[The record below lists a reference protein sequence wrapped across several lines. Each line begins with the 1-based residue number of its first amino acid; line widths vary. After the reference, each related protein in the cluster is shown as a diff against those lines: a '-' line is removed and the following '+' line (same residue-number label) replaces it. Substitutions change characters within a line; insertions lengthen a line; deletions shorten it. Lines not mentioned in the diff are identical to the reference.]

1 MIASLRTVDA
11 DRVSRR
17 VVPDSQTSSDAK
29 TVIVEGILHRF
40 RDVLAV
46 DDVSL
51 SIEPGEF
58 MTLLGAS
65 GSGKTTL
72 LRIIAGLTLPT
83 SGRVYIGGRDVT
95 ALPPQ
100 RRGVGM
106 VFQHYALFPHM
117 SVEENVAYPL
127 VVRRMKKGEIARR
140 VNDALA
146 RVNLT
151 QMKARRPSA
160 LSGGQQQ
167 RVAVARALVYEP
179 SVILL
184 DEPLGALDRQLRR
197 HMQVE
202 LRELQRQLETT
213 CVLVTH
219 DQEEAL
225 TMSDRVAVMN
235 HGKILQLDTPTN
247 LYLYPCNEF
256 VATFV
261 GDTNLFEGTL
271 GPHDTMLRVNGDP
284 DFQIPLERATG
295 VVGRVVVG
303 VRHEFVRVGRAA
315 EIGDR
320 SCRLRAT
327 VEDMRFL
334 GSLVELSLRTPHG
347 VTVTAR
353 VSMAESSQHRVGEEV
368 GIAWRLEDQTVH
380 VQND

>member
-1 MIASLRTVDA
+1 MSMTVSA
-11 DRVSRR
+11 GGSAT
-17 VVPDSQTSSDAK
+17 PDPK
-29 TVIVEGILHRF
+29 TVTVENVSHRYK
-40 RDVLAV
+40 DVVAV
-46 DDVSL
+46 DDVSV

-72 LRIIAGLTLPT
+72 LRIIAGLTLP
-83 SGRVYIGGRDVT
+83 SAGRVHIGDRDVT
-95 ALPPQ
+95 MLPPQ

-106 VFQHYALFPHM
+106 VFQNYALFPHM

-127 VVRRMKKGEIARR
+127 LVRRVKKAEIARR
-140 VNDALA
+140 VDDALA
-146 RVNLT
+146 RVNLG
-151 QMKARRPSA
+151 QMKQRRPSA

-213 CVLVTH
+213 CILVTH

-247 LYLYPCNEF
+247 LYLYPADEF
-256 VATFV
+256 VATFI
-261 GDTNLFEGTL
+261 GDTNLFQGTL
-271 GPHDTMLRVNGDP
+271 GPHDTALLVNGDP
-284 DFQIPLERATG
+284 DFEIPLDRATG
-295 VVGRVVVG
+295 AAGRAVVG
-303 VRHEFVRVGRAA
+303 VRHEFVRVGRNA
-315 EIGDR
+315 EINDR
-320 SCRLRAT
+320 SCNVRTTL
-327 VEDMRFL
+327 EDIRFL
-334 GSLVELSLRTPHG
+334 GSLVELSLRTSGG
-347 VTVTAR
+347 VAITAR
-353 VSMAESSQHRVGEEV
+353 VSLADSNKHSVGEEV
-368 GIAWRLEDQTVH
+368 LVGWRLADQTLH
-380 VQND
+380 ISE

>member
-1 MIASLRTVDA
+1 
-11 DRVSRR
+11 
-17 VVPDSQTSSDAK
+17 
-29 TVIVEGILHRF
+29 
-40 RDVLAV
+40 
-46 DDVSL
+46 
-51 SIEPGEF
+51 

-72 LRIIAGLTLPT
+72 LRIIAGLTQPT

-127 VVRRMKKGEIARR
+127 VVRRVKKREIARR
-140 VNDALA
+140 VDGALA

-151 QMKARRPSA
+151 QMKERRPSA

-213 CVLVTH
+213 CILVTH

-235 HGKILQLDTPTN
+235 HGEILQLDTPTN
-247 LYLYPCNEF
+247 LYLYPRNEF
-256 VATFV
+256 VATFI
-261 GDTNLFEGTL
+261 GDTNLFEGTV
-271 GPHDTMLRVNGDP
+271 GAHDAMLSVNGNP
-284 DFQIPLERATG
+284 DFQIRLDRPTG
-295 VVGRVVVG
+295 VAGRVVVG

-315 EIGDR
+315 EIDDC
-320 SCRLRAT
+320 SCRLCAKL
-327 VEDMRFL
+327 EDIRFL
-334 GSLVELSLRTPHG
+334 GSLVELSLRTSQG

-353 VSMAESSQHRVGEEV
+353 CSLAESAHHTIGDEV
-368 GIAWRLEDQTVH
+368 AIAWRLEDQTVH
-380 VQND
+380 VQDE

>member
-1 MIASLRTVDA
+1 
-11 DRVSRR
+11 
-17 VVPDSQTSSDAK
+17 
-29 TVIVEGILHRF
+29 
-40 RDVLAV
+40 
-46 DDVSL
+46 
-51 SIEPGEF
+51 

-72 LRIIAGLTLPT
+72 LRVIAGLTRPT

-106 VFQHYALFPHM
+106 VFQHFALFPHM
-117 SVEENVAYPL
+117 TVEANVGYPL
-127 VVRRMKKGEIARR
+127 LVRRMKKGEIARR

-146 RVNLT
+146 RVDLT
-151 QMKARRPSA
+151 QMKGRRPSA

-213 CVLVTH
+213 CILVTH

-225 TMSDRVAVMN
+225 TMSDRIAVMN
-235 HGKILQLDTPTN
+235 HGKILQIDTPMN
-247 LYLYPCNEF
+247 LYLHPRDDF
-256 VATFV
+256 VATFI

-271 GPHDTMLRVNGDP
+271 ASGERMLLVNGSRE
-284 DFQIPLERATG
+284 FQIPVDTS
-295 VVGRVVVG
+295 VGMDGHVVVG
-303 VRHEFVRVGRAA
+303 VRHEFVRVGGAA
-315 EIGDR
+315 AIDDR
-320 SCRLRAT
+320 SCSTRGT
-327 VEDMRFL
+327 IEDIRFL
-334 GSLVELSLRTPHG
+334 GSLVELSLRASQDL
-347 VTVTAR
+347 VITAR
-353 VSMAESSQHRVGEEV
+353 VSLADARGYRVGEEV
-368 GIAWRLEDQTVH
+368 PVSWRLQDQTVH
-380 VQND
+380 VQSE

>member
-1 MIASLRTVDA
+1 
-11 DRVSRR
+11 
-17 VVPDSQTSSDAK
+17 VV
-29 TVIVEGILHRF
+29 VEEVFHRF
-40 RDVLAV
+40 RDVVAV

-51 SIEPGEF
+51 SIEAAEF

-72 LRIIAGLTLPT
+72 LRIIAGLTFPT
-83 SGRVYIGGRDVT
+83 SGRVYIGGSDVT

-127 VVRRMKKGEIARR
+127 VVRRVKKGEIARR
-140 VNDALA
+140 VNEALA

-202 LRELQRQLETT
+202 LRDLQRQLETT
-213 CVLVTH
+213 CILVTH

-235 HGKILQLDTPTN
+235 HGKILQIDTPTN

-256 VATFV
+256 VATFI
-261 GDTNLFEGTL
+261 GDSNLFEGTV
-271 GPHDTMLRVNGDP
+271 GGHGTMLLVNGSP
-284 DFQIPLERATG
+284 DFQIQLNRPTG
-295 VVGRVVVG
+295 VAGRVVVG

-315 EIGDR
+315 AEIDDR
-320 SCRLRAT
+320 SCRLSAT
-327 VEDMRFL
+327 LEDIRFL
-334 GSLVELSLRTPHG
+334 GSLVELSLRTSHG
-347 VTVTAR
+347 VIVTAR
-353 VSMAESSQHRVGEEV
+353 VSMAESVHHEV
-368 GIAWRLEDQTVH
+368 GDEVSIAWRLEDQTVH
-380 VQND
+380 VQDEGGRRDSGAD